1 MSRPAKFYRIWNEVP
16 VLFLI
21 PLVVMVIVRPF

>member
-1 MSRPAKFYRIWNEVP
+1 FYRIWNEVP

-21 PLVVMVIVRPF
+21 PLVVLVVVRPF